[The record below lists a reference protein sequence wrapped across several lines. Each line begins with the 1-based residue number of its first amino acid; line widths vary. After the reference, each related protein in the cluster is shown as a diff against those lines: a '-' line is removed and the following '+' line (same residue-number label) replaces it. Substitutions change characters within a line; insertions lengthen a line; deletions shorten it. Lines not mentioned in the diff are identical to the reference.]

1 MCRGEGERR
10 ATSPVARAGHAGVQ
24 HDRRLDRGREND
36 MAMAEKDRKAVRN
49 LVLLCAA
56 ALVIAD
62 PKEAAK
68 AAAKVAAGGLVVAG
82 VTILGIRWV
91 QG

>member
-1 MCRGEGERR
+1 
-10 ATSPVARAGHAGVQ
+10 
-24 HDRRLDRGREND
+24 

-49 LVLLCAA
+49 MVLLCAA